1 MHLTHI
7 RIQTF
12 RNIYHCSVNLAP
24 GFNWW
29 VGPNGAG
36 KTSILEAIYLLSTSR
51 SFRTTQMPRII
62 SQEHTSLSVYAEVQE
77 KTGRDYTVGIE
88 RYADGAYQAQLGGE
102 RLKKIA
108 PLAKALPIILMQPD
122 SLLLM
127 TGDASYRRQFMDWGV
142 FHVEPSFQLHWSGY
156 QRTLKQRNILLKSPS
171 MHNTDMLS
179 AWDVEFV
186 RHAEALTQARRRY
199 LQNLLPFL
207 LPLVKDCLHFSEISL
222 LYDQGWPENL
232 SIEEALFQSRAQERA
247 RGFTVIGPHRAD
259 LGIYLQGAK
268 AREIFSRG
276 QQKLF
281 TYLLL
286 LAQAALFQ
294 SQLQKSPIFLV
305 DDIASELD
313 NENRERI
320 LELLAKSGCQ
330 SLLTAI
336 ALSPGAVG
344 TVFHVEHHR
353 QEAIKVL

>member
-1 MHLTHI
+1 
-7 RIQTF
+7 
-12 RNIYHCSVNLAP
+12 
-24 GFNWW
+24 
-29 VGPNGAG
+29 
-36 KTSILEAIYLLSTSR
+36 
-51 SFRTTQMPRII
+51 
-62 SQEHTSLSVYAEVQE
+62 
-77 KTGRDYTVGIE
+77 
-88 RYADGAYQAQLGGE
+88 
-102 RLKKIA
+102 
-108 PLAKALPIILMQPD
+108 
-122 SLLLM
+122 
-127 TGDASYRRQFMDWGV
+127 MDWGV

-171 MHNTDMLS
+171 MHNTDMLF

-186 RHAEALTQARRRY
+186 QHAEALTQARRQY

-222 LYDQGWPENL
+222 LYDQGWPGNL
-232 SIEEALFQSRAQERA
+232 SIEEALLQSRAQERA

-259 LGIYLQGAK
+259 LAIYLQGAK
-268 AREIFSRG
+268 ARDIFSRG

-305 DDIASELD
+305 DDISSELD
-313 NENRERI
+313 NKNRERI